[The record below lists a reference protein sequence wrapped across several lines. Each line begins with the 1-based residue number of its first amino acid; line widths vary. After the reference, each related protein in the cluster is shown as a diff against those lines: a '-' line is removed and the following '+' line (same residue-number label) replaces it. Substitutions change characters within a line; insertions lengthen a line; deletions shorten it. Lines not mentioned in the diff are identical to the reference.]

1 MELQMDKIII
11 LSLANE
17 ILNNMSVNILLRSF
31 LINTLK
37 FDQIYILLNEFITI
51 IRIKKYSIF
60 FRLKSIVVKIKY
72 MKRQTTINKLIEKL
86 NIEIISLPM
95 KINHLALKQD
105 L

>member
-1 MELQMDKIII
+1 MDKIII
-11 LSLANE
+11 LSFANE
-17 ILNNMSVNILLRSF
+17 SLNNMSLKILLRSF

-51 IRIKKYSIF
+51 NRIKKYSIL
-60 FRLKSIVVKIKY
+60 FRSNSIVVKIKY

-86 NIEIISLPM
+86 NIDIISLPM

>member
-1 MELQMDKIII
+1 MDKIII
-11 LSLANE
+11 LSFANKT
-17 ILNNMSVNILLRSF
+17 LNNMSVNILFRSF

-60 FRLKSIVVKIKY
+60 SKLKPMVVKIKY

-86 NIEIISLPM
+86 NIDIISLPM
-95 KINHLALKQD
+95 KINH
-105 L
+105 

>member
-1 MELQMDKIII
+1 MDKIII
-11 LSLANE
+11 LSFANAS
-17 ILNNMSVNILLRSF
+17 LNNMFLNILLRSF

-72 MKRQTTINKLIEKL
+72 MKRQTTINKLIKKL
-86 NIEIISLPM
+86 NIDIISLPM

>member
-1 MELQMDKIII
+1 MDKIII
-11 LSLANE
+11 LSFANE
-17 ILNNMSVNILLRSF
+17 SLNNMSLNILLRSF

-60 FRLKSIVVKIKY
+60 FRLISTVVKIKY

-86 NIEIISLPM
+86 NIDIISLPM
-95 KINHLALKQD
+95 KINH
-105 L
+105 

>member
-1 MELQMDKIII
+1 MDKIII
-11 LSLANE
+11 LSFANE
-17 ILNNMSVNILLRSF
+17 SLNNMSLNILLRSF

-51 IRIKKYSIF
+51 IRIKNNSIF

-86 NIEIISLPM
+86 NIDIISLPM
-95 KINHLALKQD
+95 KINHLALKLDQ
-105 L
+105 

>member
-1 MELQMDKIII
+1 MDKIII

-17 ILNNMSVNILLRSF
+17 TLNNMSVNILLRSF

-72 MKRQTTINKLIEKL
+72 VKRQTTINKLIEKL
-86 NIEIISLPM
+86 NIDIISLPM

>member
-1 MELQMDKIII
+1 MDKIII
-11 LSLANE
+11 LSFANE
-17 ILNNMSVNILLRSF
+17 TLNNMSVNILLRSF

-86 NIEIISLPM
+86 NIDIISLPM
-95 KINHLALKQD
+95 KINH
-105 L
+105 

>member
-1 MELQMDKIII
+1 MDKITI
-11 LSLANE
+11 LSFANE
-17 ILNNMSVNILLRSF
+17 SLNNMSLNILLRSF

-60 FRLKSIVVKIKY
+60 SRLKPMVVKIKY

-86 NIEIISLPM
+86 NIDIISLPM
-95 KINHLALKQD
+95 KINH
-105 L
+105 

>member
-1 MELQMDKIII
+1 MDKIII
-11 LSLANE
+11 VSFANE
-17 ILNNMSVNILLRSF
+17 TLNNMSVNILLRSF

-60 FRLKSIVVKIKY
+60 FRLISTVVKIKY

-86 NIEIISLPM
+86 NIDIISLPM
-95 KINHLALKQD
+95 KINH
-105 L
+105 

>member
-1 MELQMDKIII
+1 MDKITI
-11 LSLANE
+11 LSFANE
-17 ILNNMSVNILLRSF
+17 SLNNMSLNILLRSF

-86 NIEIISLPM
+86 NIDIISLPM
-95 KINHLALKQD
+95 KINH
-105 L
+105 

>member
-1 MELQMDKIII
+1 M
-11 LSLANE
+11 SL
-17 ILNNMSVNILLRSF
+17 NILLRSF

-37 FDQIYILLNEFITI
+37 FDQIYILLNEFIII
-51 IRIKKYSIF
+51 IRIKKYSMF

-86 NIEIISLPM
+86 NIDIISLPM
-95 KINHLALKQD
+95 KINHLVLKLD

>member
-1 MELQMDKIII
+1 MDQKII
-11 LSLANE
+11 LSFANE
-17 ILNNMSVNILLRSF
+17 SLNNMSVNILLRSF

-72 MKRQTTINKLIEKL
+72 MKRQTTINKLVAKL

-95 KINHLALKQD
+95 KINHLALKLD

>member
-1 MELQMDKIII
+1 MDKIII
-11 LSLANE
+11 LSFANE
-17 ILNNMSVNILLRSF
+17 TLNNISVNFLLRSF

-60 FRLKSIVVKIKY
+60 FRLISTVEKIKY
-72 MKRQTTINKLIEKL
+72 MKRQTTINKLVAKL

-95 KINHLALKQD
+95 KINHLALKLD

>member
-1 MELQMDKIII
+1 MDKITI

-17 ILNNMSVNILLRSF
+17 SLNNMFLNILLRSF

-37 FDQIYILLNEFITI
+37 FDHIYILLNEFITI

-60 FRLKSIVVKIKY
+60 YRLKSIVVKIKY

-86 NIEIISLPM
+86 NIDIISLPM
-95 KINHLALKQD
+95 KINH
-105 L
+105 

>member
-1 MELQMDKIII
+1 MDKIII
-11 LSLANE
+11 LSFANE
-17 ILNNMSVNILLRSF
+17 TLNNMSLNILLRFF

-60 FRLKSIVVKIKY
+60 FKLKSIVVKIKY

-86 NIEIISLPM
+86 NADIISLPM
-95 KINHLALKQD
+95 KINH
-105 L
+105 

>member
-1 MELQMDKIII
+1 MDKITI
-11 LSLANE
+11 LSFANE
-17 ILNNMSVNILLRSF
+17 SLNNMSLNFLFRYF

-86 NIEIISLPM
+86 NIDIISLPM
-95 KINHLALKQD
+95 KINHLALKLD

>member
-1 MELQMDKIII
+1 M
-11 LSLANE
+11 SLK
-17 ILNNMSVNILLRSF
+17 ILLRSF

-60 FRLKSIVVKIKY
+60 SRLKPMVVKIKY
-72 MKRQTTINKLIEKL
+72 MKRQTKINKLIEKL
-86 NIEIISLPM
+86 NIDIISLPM

>member
-1 MELQMDKIII
+1 MDKIII
-11 LSLANE
+11 LSFANE
-17 ILNNMSVNILLRSF
+17 LLNNMSLNILLRSF

-60 FRLKSIVVKIKY
+60 FKLKSIVVKIKY

-86 NIEIISLPM
+86 NIDIISLPM
-95 KINHLALKQD
+95 KINH
-105 L
+105 

>member
-1 MELQMDKIII
+1 MLRRTRV
-11 LSLANE
+11 NE
-17 ILNNMSVNILLRSF
+17 SLNNMSLNILLRSF
-31 LINTLK
+31 LINNLK

-86 NIEIISLPM
+86 NIDIISLPM
-95 KINHLALKQD
+95 KINH
-105 L
+105 

>member
-1 MELQMDKIII
+1 MDKIII
-11 LSLANE
+11 LSFANE
-17 ILNNMSVNILLRSF
+17 SFNNMSLKILLRSF

-72 MKRQTTINKLIEKL
+72 MKRQTMINKLIEKL

-95 KINHLALKQD
+95 KINH
-105 L
+105 